1 MNKVTFI
8 ERLNSLKLPIGEYYI
23 LSSGALLLYGLREE
37 VGDID
42 LCVSEEL
49 FDVLKEKYKI
59 DVTSKNECGFYKIDK
74 DVEVVVNNKKDSKYK
89 FEYDIVEGYP
99 VQKLGVI
106 LRDKK
111 KRNLPKDQKDIKNI
125 SEFLVR
131 SFEICDL
138 KNHQE
143 FIKEIAILTQKEWGE
158 SGLSAEKFE
167 EKVNKKVEKI
177 KQSLTLKNYC
187 KLILKHKNEL
197 IGFISI
203 FPHDCNK
210 RPNLTP
216 WYATM
221 FIKEEYRKLGYS
233 KILNDAILKEAKA
246 RGFEKLYLKTTLDNY
261 YEKFGA
267 KYLETFDD
275 GEKLLYF
282 QI

>member
-1 MNKVTFI
+1 MNKLAFV
-8 ERLNSLKLPIGEYYI
+8 EKLNSLELPVGEYYI

-42 LCVSEEL
+42 LCVSEKL
-49 FDVLKEKYKI
+49 FNVLKGKYNI
-59 DVTSKNECGFYKIDK
+59 MSKNECGFYKIDK

-89 FEYDIVEGYP
+89 FEYDIIEGYP
-99 VQKLGVI
+99 VQKIGII

-125 SEFLVR
+125 SEFLAR
-131 SFEICDL
+131 GFEICNL
-138 KNHQE
+138 KDHQE
-143 FIKEIAILTQKEWGE
+143 FIEEIAILTQKEWGK
-158 SGLSAEKFE
+158 SGIDAEEFKT
-167 EKVNKKVEKI
+167 KVNKKVEKI
-177 KQSLTLKNYC
+177 KQSLDLKNYC
-187 KLILKHKNEL
+187 KLILKYKNEL

-203 FPHDCNK
+203 FPQDCDK
-210 RPNLTP
+210 RPDLTP

-221 FIKEEYRKLGYS
+221 FVKEEYRKLGYS

-246 RGFEKLYLKTTLDNY
+246 RGFETLYLKTTLDNY

>member
-1 MNKVTFI
+1 MKKLAFI
-8 ERLNSLKLPIGEYYI
+8 EKLNSLYLPIGEYYI
-23 LSSGALLLYGLREE
+23 LSSGVLLLYGLREE

-49 FDVLKEKYKI
+49 FDDLKEKYKI
-59 DVTSKNECGFYKIDK
+59 DVTSKNECGFYQIDK
-74 DVEVVVNNKKDSKYK
+74 DIEVVVNNKKDSNYK

-99 VQKLGVI
+99 VQKIGII

-125 SEFLVR
+125 SDFLTKN
-131 SFEICDL
+131 FEIWNL
-138 KNHQE
+138 KEHQE
-143 FIKEIAILTQKEWGE
+143 FIKEIATLTQKEWGK
-158 SGLSAEKFE
+158 SGLSVDEFE
-167 EKVNKKVEKI
+167 YKVNKKAEKI
-177 KQSLTLKNYC
+177 KQSLELKDYC
-187 KLILKHKNEL
+187 KLLLTFKNEL

-203 FPHDCNK
+203 FPHDCDK

-221 FIKEEYRKLGYS
+221 FVKEEYRKLGYS
-233 KILNDAILKEAKA
+233 KILNDAILKEAKS
-246 RGFEKLYLKTTLDNY
+246 RGFERVYLKTTLDNY

-267 KYLETFDD
+267 KYMETFDN

-282 QI
+282 DI